1 MQVILTRNNEES
13 YSGRRWGILPTAL
26 LLGCTLLFSPSELMA
41 DTALN
46 DLELV
51 SVAQDL
57 FRQQDRDVPRGALEI
72 RYIEG
77 WGRVFYVKVVG
88 RRTTIMDDV
97 LSAFLVGGALSQ
109 HARTSLDHVVV
120 IGVMEFK
127 EAEDLVLSSPGNCCE
142 QLYNNRITTDQFSD
156 NCLVME

>member
-1 MQVILTRNNEES
+1 MLRQINRLSIPLILMIFVTS
-13 YSGRRWGILPTAL
+13 LPMSDLHASTN
-26 LLGCTLLFSPSELMA
+26 
-41 DTALN
+41 LN

-57 FRQQDRDVPRGALEI
+57 FRQRDQDIPRGAMEI

-77 WGRVFYVKVVG
+77 WGRVFYIKVIG
-88 RRTTIMDDV
+88 RRTTIMDEIH
-97 LSAFLVGGALSQ
+97 SAFLVGGALSQ
-109 HARTSLDHVVV
+109 HATTSLDHIVV

-127 EAEDLVLSSPGNCCE
+127 ESENFVLSSSGQCCE